1 MLCLLRRWSSLGF
14 CLYPSVR
21 GKRQGGDGGRGRL
34 PLLLVGK
41 VVWVLTLICVT
52 SLSLSLSPPLSC
64 SLSVLHFISLHITHT
79 CVHTH
84 TNTHQGLGSGAQR
97 RRRRFVSSPKQAL
110 SSSRQR
116 YSRTSQDL
124 RSLQNSQQMH
134 HTMYLK
140 GYTNLT
146 STYSSDD
153 VTKYTSYCWS
163 HEALLRIKLSV
174 QTRLKSCRPKCALQ
188 QGITFNVSVTVGDC
202 YACHPHTKLYY
213 PLNTAARTSQIT
225 AGRVARLK

>member
-1 MLCLLRRWSSLGF
+1 MGAHIDLCHF
-14 CLYPSVR
+14 SV
-21 GKRQGGDGGRGRL
+21 
-34 PLLLVGK
+34 
-41 VVWVLTLICVT
+41 
-52 SLSLSLSPPLSC
+52 SLSLSTSFLLSLCTS
-64 SLSVLHFISLHITHT
+64 LHFTSHNTHLRA
-79 CVHTH
+79 HTH

-153 VTKYTSYCWS
+153 VTKYTSCCWS